1 MFFTVFVTSSF
12 LYALYKFPMELI
24 DRLYQCACH
33 LGSWTEVPAANAD
46 DSVFSYWDEGSR
58 VLHKHNDVV

>member
-1 MFFTVFVTSSF
+1 MFFTVFVTSFF

-33 LGSWTEVPAANAD
+33 LGSWTEASATNSEDAI
-46 DSVFSYWDEGSR
+46 YWDEGSR
-58 VLHKHNDVV
+58 LLHKHNDLV